1 MDYEDI
7 IPEGL
12 EDKTEQERLEIIE
25 RWDYLHDLKEDILA
39 GKETGGDE
47 RRISRIDAE
56 LDELSKLLT
65 PREAVPE
72 SGILTRGR
80 RKYILCPRCGTFVH
94 LTRKRV
100 DEVILALEERAE
112 KEAQSHEG
120 GYLIRSI
127 NCPVCRWG
135 LGIPEGF

>member
-12 EDKTEQERLEIIE
+12 ENKTERERLEIID

-39 GKETGGDE
+39 GVKTGEEDGGLFQIE
-47 RRISRIDAE
+47 AE

-80 RKYILCPRCGTFVH
+80 KKFILCPRCGTFVH
-94 LTRKRV
+94 ITKKRV
-100 DEVILALEERAE
+100 DEVVLALEEEAE
-112 KEAQSHEG
+112 KESHANEG